1 MEMDG
6 AAGHATLTIL
16 FTDVEGSTAF
26 RTRAGD
32 AAGNQVVAAHE
43 RLVADQVQLHDGRLV
58 KSLGDGCLAVFD
70 SASRALDC
78 AMAVQRATLSA
89 PLRVR
94 MGLNTGEVTVTA
106 EDVFGA
112 PVNAAARIAAKAQG
126 GEILIS
132 DIVRQLIGS
141 TAGVDL
147 RDRGRVRL
155 RGFPERWRL
164 HEVVWQDEPGVA
176 GPPEL
181 TPFVGR
187 AAELARLRRVLD
199 NVANDR
205 GAIVVIRGEAGIGKT
220 RLATEALD
228 HARGR
233 GWRILAGRA
242 SPLGTGLGL
251 EPIVEAFGGV
261 LRDLEQPDRHTLT
274 ADLPHL
280 ARLFEGLGLPPPPP
294 VGDPAL
300 ERTLLFESV
309 ARLLERLAR
318 QTPAVLLIDDLQWAD
333 PASLELVHQLAHGIE
348 RHPVGLVLTYR
359 SGERPETGRLRQLLV
374 ALRRSTSLEEIELQR
389 LDRQAV
395 ETLAREFLGGRAP
408 ASLLDIL
415 VRAGGTPLFIDAF
428 LRALLDRGQLTRVAG
443 AWTLTET
450 AIEVPAAVRDLIL
463 ERLDG
468 LDPTARRVVELVAL
482 TGGALS
488 HDVLAG
494 TGELEPVALTDA
506 VEHLTAVGVLA
517 EEVDATDLAYRLTHP
532 LYQEV
537 AAGALSETGRR
548 RGHAA
553 LATALEQV
561 APADLESLGR
571 HYLAAGPALDR
582 RRALEVL
589 TAAGGRAARRG
600 GYDEAVR
607 FFGAAVALARQAGD
621 RAAVATLLEQLADSR
636 QRSGQT
642 GPAVA
647 SWTEALEIATAS
659 SETTTIARIHRA
671 LGIAEFDRGHLVAG
685 LDHLDRAAERLATEP
700 PSPEHGSVHFARV
713 TVLRRLGHRDELR
726 TVAGQLEDVATALE
740 SALTRAQ
747 AHYARAAILF
757 DDGHLGEALGHA
769 TDGLEWAREAGDDT
783 VTYRLHTVCCD
794 AAAGLGDHTR
804 VLHHSQAG
812 RELLSSLG
820 VAVVAGGAGLYRG
833 LGAFQAGAWDDAL
846 AMSDEDLEVARR
858 SDNPRLTA
866 SVLAGRAWLLAFR
879 GDLTEAEALV
889 GELRQGSYASAH
901 ADLRGFGMVSV
912 AETRLALEQGQPE
925 RALATFCSATPGPER
940 TGTWAW
946 AAAEAEIR
954 ARGGD
959 IAGAR
964 RAAEA
969 LAALSSPLMAAESAY
984 AKALIHLTASDHDG
998 ALAELLRSIEHFEA
1012 LRMPFHSARSRLE
1025 LAAALAASDPTRA
1038 TGEARQALAAFER
1051 IGAKRYADRAR
1062 LLLGRLGVR
1071 SRPSRQPA
1079 RANRTLSRRELEV
1092 ALLVAEGLTNAEIAE
1107 RLTVSVRTVTSHLDH
1122 IYTRLGINSR
1132 VALAR
1137 HVAGEPSAVRN

>member
-1 MEMDG
+1 MGGE
-6 AAGHATLTIL
+6 AGQETLTIL

-26 RTRAGD
+26 RTRVGD
-32 AAGNQVVAAHE
+32 AAGNQVMAAHE
-43 RLVADQVQLHDGRLV
+43 QLVADHVRNHDGRLI
-58 KSLGDGCLAVFD
+58 KSLGDGCLAVF
-70 SASRALDC
+70 ASPRRALDC
-78 AMAVQRATLSA
+78 AVAVQRATRSA

-94 MGLNTGEVTVTA
+94 MGLNTGEVTITTD
-106 EDVFGA
+106 DVFGA
-112 PVNAAARIAAKAQG
+112 PVNAAARIAGKAQG

-132 DIVRQLIGS
+132 DVVRQLIGS
-141 TAGVDL
+141 TAGFEL
-147 RDRGRVRL
+147 RTRGRVRL

-164 HEVVWQDEPGVA
+164 HEVVWHDEPPAG

-187 AAELARLRRVLD
+187 AAELARLHRVLD
-199 NVANDR
+199 SVASGR
-205 GAIVVIRGEAGIGKT
+205 GAVVLIRGEAGIGKT

-228 HARGR
+228 QARSR
-233 GWRILAGRA
+233 GWRILTGQA

-251 EPIVEAFGGV
+251 EPILAAFGGF
-261 LRDLEQPDRHTLT
+261 LRAQEQHALQTLT

-318 QTPAVLLIDDLQWAD
+318 QSPVVLLVDDLQWAD
-333 PASLELVHQLAHGIE
+333 PASIELVHQLTQDIE
-348 RHPVGLVLTYR
+348 RHPVTLMLTYR

-374 ALRRSTSLEEIELQR
+374 ALRRSASIEEMELQR

-395 ETLAREFLGGRAP
+395 EALAREFLGGRVP

-428 LRALLDRGQLTRVAG
+428 LRGLLDRGQLTRVAD
-443 AWTLTET
+443 AWTLTDT
-450 AIEVPAAVRDLIL
+450 SIEVPAAVRDLIL

-468 LDPTARRVVELVAL
+468 LDSDARRVVELVAL
-482 TGGALS
+482 TGAALP
-488 HDVLAG
+488 HDVLAE
-494 TGELEPVALTDA
+494 TGELGPDTLTDA

-517 EEVDATDLAYRLTHP
+517 EEIDAADLAYRLTHP

-537 AAGALSETGRR
+537 AAGALSEIGRR

-553 LATALEQV
+553 LASALERV
-561 APADLESLGR
+561 APSDLEGLGR

-582 RRALEVL
+582 SRALEVL
-589 TAAGGRAARRG
+589 TAAGGRAVRRG

-607 FFGAAVALARQAGD
+607 FLDAAVTLARQADD
-621 RAAVATLLEQLADSR
+621 RPALASLLEHLAEAR

-642 GPAVA
+642 DAAVA
-647 SWTEALEIATAS
+647 AWTEALEIVKVS
-659 SETTTIARIHRA
+659 GEPTTIARIHRA
-671 LGIAEFDRGHLVAG
+671 LGVAEFDRGRLVDG
-685 LDHLDRAAERLATEP
+685 LEHLDRAAERLAEDP

-713 TVLRRLGHRDELR
+713 TLLRRLGWGDELLM
-726 TVAGQLEDVATALE
+726 VAGQLEDVATALG

-747 AHYARAAILF
+747 AHYARASALV
-757 DDGHLGEALGHA
+757 DHGRPAQALGHA
-769 TDGLEWAREAGDDT
+769 TEGLEWAREAGDDT

-794 AAAGLGDHTR
+794 AAAALGDHAR
-804 VLHHSQAG
+804 VLHHGHAG
-812 RELLSSLG
+812 RELLSTLG
-820 VAVVAGGAGLYRG
+820 VAVVAGGAGLYRA

-846 AMSDEDLEVARR
+846 ALSDEDLEVARR
-858 SDNPRLTA
+858 ADNARLTA

-879 GDLTEAEALV
+879 GDLDEAEALV
-889 GELRQGSYASAH
+889 REVRQGSDPSAQ
-901 ADLRGFGMVSV
+901 ADRRGFGFISI
-912 AETRLALEQGQPE
+912 AEARLAIEQGQPE
-925 RALATFCSATPGPER
+925 RAVAALGPDR
-940 TGTWAW
+940 TAMSNRAGTWAW
-946 AAAEAEIR
+946 VGIEPEVLAR
-954 ARGGD
+954 AGD

-969 LAALSSPLMAAESAY
+969 LSAVSSPLIEAETAY
-984 AKALIHLTASDHDG
+984 AEGLIRLATSDLDG
-998 ALAELLRSIEHFEA
+998 APEELLRSIELFEG

-1025 LAAALAASDPTRA
+1025 LAAALVDSDPTRA
-1038 TGEARQALAAFER
+1038 TDEAEQALATFER
-1051 IGAKRYADRAR
+1051 APAKRYADRAR
-1062 LLLGRLGVR
+1062 LLLGRLGIR
-1071 SRPSRQPA
+1071 SRPPRRPSVPEGP
-1079 RANRTLSRRELEV
+1079 LSRRELEV
-1092 ALLVAEGLTNAEIAE
+1092 ALLVADGLTNAEIAD

-1137 HVAGEPSAVRN
+1137 HVAGERPAVRN

>member
-1 MEMDG
+1 MG
-6 AAGHATLTIL
+6 GQAGQETLTIL

-32 AAGNQVVAAHE
+32 AAGNQVMAAHE
-43 RLVADQVQLHDGRLV
+43 RLVAEHVRSHDGRLI
-58 KSLGDGCLAVFD
+58 KYLGDGCLAVF
-70 SASRALDC
+70 ASPRRALEC
-78 AMAVQRATLSA
+78 AVAVQRATLSS

-94 MGLNTGEVTVTA
+94 MGLNTGEITVTMD
-106 EDVFGA
+106 DVFGA
-112 PVNAAARIAAKAQG
+112 PVNAAARIAAQAQG

-132 DIVRQLIGS
+132 DVVRQLLGS
-141 TAGVDL
+141 HPGFGL
-147 RDRGRVRL
+147 RTRGRVRL

-164 HEVVWQDEPGVA
+164 HEVVWQDEPAAG

-187 AAELARLRRVLD
+187 AAELARLHRVLD
-199 NVANDR
+199 NAASGR
-205 GAIVVIRGEAGIGKT
+205 GATVLIRGEAGIGKT

-228 HARGR
+228 QARSR
-233 GWRILAGRA
+233 GWQILTGCA

-251 EPIVEAFGGV
+251 EPILEAFGGL
-261 LRDLEQPDRHTLT
+261 LRGLEQHALQTLT

-294 VGDPAL
+294 IGDPAL

-318 QTPAVLLIDDLQWAD
+318 QSPTVLLIDDLQWAD
-333 PASLELVHQLAHGIE
+333 PASIELVHQLTHGIE
-348 RHPVGLVLTYR
+348 RHPVALVLTYR

-374 ALRRSTSLEEIELQR
+374 ALRRGASIEEIELQR
-389 LDRQAV
+389 LDRQTV
-395 ETLAREFLGGRAP
+395 EALAREFLGGRVP

-428 LRALLDRGQLTRVAG
+428 LRGLLDRGQLTRVAD
-443 AWTLTET
+443 AWTLTDSS
-450 AIEVPAAVRDLIL
+450 IEVPAAVRDLIL

-482 TGGALS
+482 TGAALS
-488 HDVLAG
+488 HDVLVG
-494 TGELEPVALTDA
+494 TGELEPVVLADA

-517 EEVDATDLAYRLTHP
+517 EEIDAAELAYRLTHP

-537 AAGALSETGRR
+537 AAGALSEIGRR

-553 LATALEQV
+553 LATALERV
-561 APADLESLGR
+561 APTDLEGLGR

-582 RRALEVL
+582 SQALKVL

-607 FFGAAVALARQAGD
+607 FFVAAVTLARQADD
-621 RAAVATLLEQLADSR
+621 RAALASLLEQLAEAR

-642 GPAVA
+642 DAAVA
-647 SWTEALEIATAS
+647 SWTEALEIARAS
-659 SETTTIARIHRA
+659 GEATMIARLHRA
-671 LGIAEFDRGHLVAG
+671 LGIAEFDRGRLVAG
-685 LDHLDRAAERLATEP
+685 LEHLDRAAEELAPEP

-713 TVLRRLGHRDELR
+713 TVLRRLEQRDELL
-726 TVAGQLEDVATALE
+726 TVAQQLEDVATALG

-747 AHYARAAILF
+747 AHYARACALV
-757 DDGHLGEALGHA
+757 DHGRLAEALDHA
-769 TDGLEWAREAGDDT
+769 TEGLQWAREAGDDT

-794 AAAGLGDHTR
+794 AAAALGDHTR
-804 VLHHSQAG
+804 LLHHSHAG
-812 RELLSSLG
+812 RELLSTLG
-820 VAVVAGGAGLYRG
+820 VAVVAGGAGLYRA

-858 SDNPRLTA
+858 TDNARLTA
-866 SVLAGRAWLLAFR
+866 VVLAARAWLLAFR
-879 GDLTEAEALV
+879 GDLDEAEALV
-889 GELRQGSYASAH
+889 REVRQGSDASAQ
-901 ADLRGFGMVSV
+901 ADRRGFGFISI
-912 AETRLALEQGQPE
+912 AEARLAIEQGQPE
-925 RALATFCSATPGPER
+925 RALAALGPDR
-940 TGTWAW
+940 TAVSTWAGTWAW
-946 AAAEAEIR
+946 VGTEPEVLAR
-954 ARGGD
+954 AGD
-959 IAGAR
+959 VAGAR
-964 RAAEA
+964 GAAEA
-969 LAALSSPLMAAESAY
+969 LAAVSSPLIAAETAY
-984 AKALIHLTASDHDG
+984 SEGLIRLAASDHDG
-998 ALAELLRSIEHFEA
+998 AREELLRSIELFEA
-1012 LRMPFHSARSRLE
+1012 LSMPFHSARSRLE
-1025 LAAALAASDPTRA
+1025 LAGVLVASHPTRA
-1038 TGEARQALAAFER
+1038 TDEAEQALEAFDR
-1051 IGAKRYADRAR
+1051 IPAKRYADRAR
-1062 LLLGRLGVR
+1062 NLLGRLGVR
-1071 SRPSRQPA
+1071 SRPQRPPSRPDGP
-1079 RANRTLSRRELEV
+1079 LSRRELEV

-1137 HVAGEPSAVRN
+1137 HVAGERPAVRT